1 MKKRSLI
8 IYLLCVI
15 TLYSCMDRIDDHEIK
30 VNNESKNSIFA
41 IVSIDDKMK
50 SSMTYIDYC
59 ESNKPNRGDSSI
71 VFTKTL
77 PNSIEQI
84 SGRPR
89 SWDGL
94 FDRAKDK
101 KIRLFIIQ
109 IDSVKKYG
117 WDKIFDK
124 NLFNKK
130 ISLTLEELK
139 SSDWE
144 IVYYGN

>member
-1 MKKRSLI
+1 MKKSFLTI
-8 IYLLCVI
+8 HLFCTV
-15 TLYSCMDRIDDHEIK
+15 TLFSCMDQIDDRILK

-41 IVSIDDKMK
+41 IVAKDDKMK
-50 SSMTYIDYC
+50 SSISYMDYC
-59 ESNKPNRGDSSI
+59 ESNKPESKDSSI
-71 VFTKTL
+71 VFTKML
-77 PNSIEQI
+77 PNSIEQS

-94 FDRAKDK
+94 FSNTKDK

-117 WDKIFDK
+117 WSKVFDK

-130 ISLTLEELK
+130 ITLTLEDLK
-139 SSDWE
+139 KNDWE
-144 IVYYGN
+144 IVYKDN